1 MEQKAPRL
9 SGNGAAPDLPPPPHG
24 SSRDWTPQEI
34 LDLENTPSWQPTR
47 KLSPS
52 TMLAFVE
59 DNLVEN
65 VSSYRFFTMI
75 WSLNNFVLLAF
86 R

>member
-1 MEQKAPRL
+1 
-9 SGNGAAPDLPPPPHG
+9 
-24 SSRDWTPQEI
+24 
-34 LDLENTPSWQPTR
+34 
-47 KLSPS
+47 
-52 TMLAFVE
+52 MLAFVE